1 MSQEPLPSATV
12 IVLRAAEAGIE
23 VLLLQRAA
31 RPDAKKDPPWVF
43 PGGKVDDADRSG
55 ANDSET
61 TVARRAAVRELHE
74 EAGLAIDPE
83 SLLPFSRW
91 VTPEISP
98 KRFDT
103 WFFVAELE
111 VAQPV
116 QVDGVEIG
124 RHRWMS
130 APEALAAKQRGEID
144 LAPPTF
150 VTLVTVAAYANCRE
164 ARSGLA
170 SGPFITFRPQVCRTE
185 RGPCML
191 YPGDAGYA
199 ARDPER
205 EGSRHRLWALES
217 GWRYERDDEAMAS
230 L

>member
-130 APEALAAKQRGEID
+130 ATEALAAKQRGEID

-191 YPGDAGYA
+191 YPGGMHIM
-199 ARDPER
+199 
-205 EGSRHRLWALES
+205 SQ
-217 GWRYERDDEAMAS
+217 
-230 L
+230 

>member
-12 IVLRAAEAGIE
+12 VVLRAAEAGIE

-31 RPDAKKDPPWVF
+31 RPGAKKEAPWVF
-43 PGGKVDDADRSG
+43 PGGKVDEADRTG
-55 ANDSET
+55 TEDSDEF
-61 TVARRAAVRELHE
+61 VARQAAVRELHE
-74 EAGLAIDPE
+74 EAGLAIE
-83 SLLPFSRW
+83 ANSLLSFSRW

-111 VAQPV
+111 RPV
-116 QVDGVEIG
+116 PIRVDGVEIAE
-124 RHRWMS
+124 HRWMS
-130 APEALAAKQRGEID
+130 PWEALAARQRGEIS

-150 VTLVTVAAYANCRE
+150 VTLHTVASYRSCDD

-170 SGPFITFRPQVCRTE
+170 AGPFITFRPEVCNTDD
-185 RGPCML
+185 GPCML

-199 ARDPER
+199 SREPAR

-217 GWRYERDDEAMAS
+217 GWRYERDAEAMGS

>member
-12 IVLRAAEAGIE
+12 VVLRAAATGIE

-31 RPDAKKDPPWVF
+31 RPGAEKAAPWVF
-43 PGGKVDDADRSG
+43 PGGKVDEADRTG
-55 ANDSET
+55 TEDSDAA
-61 TVARRAAVRELHE
+61 VARQAAVRELHE
-74 EAGLAIDPE
+74 EAGLALDPE

-103 WFFVAELE
+103 WFFVAEFE
-111 VAQPV
+111 ISQPV

-130 APEALAAKQRGEID
+130 PLEALAARQRGEID

-150 VTLVTVAAYANCRE
+150 VTLATVAAYETCNE

-199 ARDPER
+199 ARDPAR